1 MSLTTLQVHLQPKR
15 RHVYTVHQPKDARPD
30 CLHLRRHI
38 RTGCSGRRGDGILYW
53 PVQLPASLRYHLRN
67 ARGRA
72 SSRSSFSSGTSRC
85 PFRQTRAPFNYHLTV
100 GCRAHTMLIRKN
112 VVSVFRMV
120 KFWYLHWRTSLFFS
134 VALNSDVSTG
144 VGRSHMP
151 LC

>member
-1 MSLTTLQVHLQPKR
+1 
-15 RHVYTVHQPKDARPD
+15 
-30 CLHLRRHI
+30 
-38 RTGCSGRRGDGILYW
+38 
-53 PVQLPASLRYHLRN
+53 
-67 ARGRA
+67 
-72 SSRSSFSSGTSRC
+72 
-85 PFRQTRAPFNYHLTV
+85 
-100 GCRAHTMLIRKN
+100 MLIRKN